1 MKQLRT
7 QLLTLMVCLT
17 GGWLHAQSFQ
27 PFWTE
32 DFTNNIPAQW
42 TSVDASGQGVDW
54 EWCKD
59 NASGCS
65 PVFDGEDPFNSSSAV
80 SGFMVVNSDGA
91 QQLPQNHVSR
101 LTTAAI
107 NCSGKN
113 AVFARFESHIG
124 TFLATPAASA
134 ILRVSTDLTNWQN
147 FTIFPGLTAQNKF
160 SANPTV
166 SIVDI
171 SSKAANQSTVY
182 LQWQWTGNYEY
193 MWNLDDIALYDQNPT
208 ARFDLEIAGFFY
220 PVSSYA
226 TPASQIGTDTFGF
239 FLFLSNTGLEPMTNV
254 KSRVTVERSTGE
266 ILFADSVLT
275 ASIEPGVIDS
285 LIEMPNI
292 YPPQLPEGEY
302 FIRYSVFADS
312 SDLRPENNMKGS
324 PFLVTDFVF
333 SKESHPQTATR
344 SDKDVPWFV
353 GNYYTM
359 SAGALDQYKAMSA
372 EFAFATD
379 STELDNAD
387 VVATIYLLRVND
399 DVPPN
404 FAGFD
409 ASEFPGTSLEWIGY
423 ADYEAPDDIVN
434 GQLQQVGLTDLNT
447 LEDGVLLEPDGR
459 YFLMA
464 GYPESVKQTNH
475 AFNTEITYLNAL
487 STAVFSDMWYLGG
500 FGDELSAVMRMY
512 ISLVSTTDE
521 RPLADSA
528 FRLFPNPA
536 NDQVNFALRFDRPTD
551 VTLTLADITGRVIKI
566 EDKKAVTQE
575 TINRQISQLSP
586 GTYIARLATAEGT
599 KTLRFVKQ

>member
-42 TSVDASGQGVDW
+42 TSVDASGQGVVW

-80 SGFMVVNSDGA
+80 SGFVVVNSDAA

-113 AVFARFESHIG
+113 TVFAQFESHIG

-160 SANPTV
+160 SPNPTV

-239 FLFLSNTGLEPMTNV
+239 FLFLSNKGLEPMTNV
-254 KSRVTVERSTGE
+254 KSKVTVEKSTGE

-302 FIRYSVFADS
+302 FIRYSVSADS
-312 SDLRPENNMKGS
+312 FDLRPENNMKGS

-344 SDKDVPWFV
+344 SDKDVPWYA

-359 SAGALDQYKAMSA
+359 SAGALDQYKAMTA

-399 DVPPN
+399 DVPSN

-423 ADYEAPDDIVN
+423 ADYEAPDDIIN
-434 GQLQQVGLTDLNT
+434 GQLQQAELTDLNT
-447 LEDGVLLEPDGR
+447 LEDGVLLEPGGR

-512 ISLVSTTDE
+512 ISLLSTTDE

-536 NDQVNFALRFDRPTD
+536 NDQINFALRFDRPTD

-575 TINRQISQLSP
+575 IINRQISQLSP